1 MREQKFRFIF
11 KNGNFFAKRYM
22 TLDELLDSNFAL
34 EQMEE
39 SINSESNIFDI
50 EDYPDYEVFKDEYTG
65 LKDAINKN
73 EVYEHD
79 IINLLGIGFLKVEWD
94 YRNTGWICID
104 KHYKT
109 INLVDVLLN
118 GGIRVGNIWEHPGL
132 LEEKE

>member
-39 SINSESNIFDI
+39 SINSESNIFEI
-50 EDYPDYEVFKDEYTG
+50 EDYPEYEVFKDEYTG

-73 EVYEHD
+73 EIYEHD
-79 IINLLGIGFLKVEWD
+79 IINFLGVGFLKVEWD
-94 YRNTGWICID
+94 YKDTGWICLD
-104 KHYKT
+104 KRYKKRS
-109 INLVDVLLN
+109 LVDVLLS
-118 GGIRVGNIWEHPGL
+118 GGIKVGNIYETPEL
-132 LEEKE
+132 LESK

>member
-1 MREQKFRFIF
+1 MRREIKFRYIF
-11 KNGNFFAKRYM
+11 KDVKENGI
-22 TLDELLDSNFAL
+22 TLITQFWNLS
-34 EQMEE
+34 
-39 SINSESNIFDI
+39 DI
-50 EDYPDYEVFKDEYTG
+50 EINDIVYDNQILIARSQYTG

>member
-1 MREQKFRFIF
+1 MRREIKFRYIF
-11 KNGNFFAKRYM
+11 KDVKENGI
-22 TLDELLDSNFAL
+22 TLITQFWNLS
-34 EQMEE
+34 
-39 SINSESNIFDI
+39 DI
-50 EDYPDYEVFKDEYTG
+50 EINDIVYDNQILIARSQYTG

-118 GGIRVGNIWEHPGL
+118 GGIRVGNIWENPEL